1 MTINYKELR
10 QLRRSW
16 DNEPDNTQ
24 KMGLNPFIMAIL
36 AIIMLLAMS
45 GVVFAKNA
53 PIKDVDAVRAILGE
67 AENESM
73 IGKIAIGEVIRTRG
87 GFKGIY
93 GYNAV
98 KYVNGRYYRGKR
110 AISPTIAVQALKAWK
125 LSANTNYALNAQGWG
140 NASDLKVFAR
150 QSWWRN
156 CAIVAKIG
164 DHYFW
169 KVKKGA

>member
-1 MTINYKELR
+1 MINYRELR

-24 KMGLNPFIMAIL
+24 KMALNPFIMAIL

-53 PIKDVDAVRAILGE
+53 PIKDIDAVRAILGE
-67 AENESM
+67 AENEQYAGM
-73 IGKIAIGEVIRTRG
+73 IAIGEVIRTRG
-87 GFKGIY
+87 SFKGIY

-110 AISPTIAVQALKAWK
+110 AISPTLAIQALKAWRA
-125 LSANTNYALNAQGWG
+125 SISTNYALNAQGWG
-140 NASDLKVFAR
+140 NASDLKAFAR

-156 CAIVAKIG
+156 CAIVVKIG
-164 DHYFW
+164 NHYFW